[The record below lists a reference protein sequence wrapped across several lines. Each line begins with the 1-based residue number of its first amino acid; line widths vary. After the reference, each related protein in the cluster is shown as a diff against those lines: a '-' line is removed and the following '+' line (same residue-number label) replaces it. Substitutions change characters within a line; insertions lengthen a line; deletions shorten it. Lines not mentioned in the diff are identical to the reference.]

1 MVCKSGLTLWIWDEI
16 VERPNIVNACGLGS
30 VHQVKSI
37 MAEWTLKTRILDHT
51 FLIFEFWNLFD
62 IYYDKLK
69 INLISFYFFPNWLPV
84 IPPLL
89 PHKTSA
95 SIQLCWKWKKLQFSF
110 SNDWYPLLYTLK
122 YNCELYSLNFPS
134 IKCRT
139 YVVYAL
145 ANRDISL
152 LWREG
157 WTIGMK

>member
-1 MVCKSGLTLWIWDEI
+1 MNGLQEWFDSLNLGWDSWKAQYRECL
-16 VERPNIVNACGLGS
+16 R
-30 VHQVKSI
+30 
-37 MAEWTLKTRILDHT
+37 TRLCSSSKKYNGWVDAQNTHT
-51 FLIFEFWNLFD
+51 FLFFEFWNLFD